1 MQTMDDDALPEGWT
15 KRESTSQPGRYYYVS
30 PSGQTQWY
38 PPRKSPAA
46 SVPKTFNW
54 RCEIEIEF
62 GPGRLGVGLKEVP
75 QTTSIP
81 FPMFQAE
88 VEELPKLPGGKP
100 GPAEIYNWSVKPDK
114 RLYPGMR
121 LTQINGFVL
130 AGSKYTE
137 VVDKLKRAERPVK
150 LKFADAS
157 RGVYDKDET
166 APEAEAEAPKA
177 AVTSAYPTLSAFSVQ
192 KQKKEEYMQLLVS
205 SELSTEMWMLETQKI
220 ASEHKQ
226 VTLKWDLLS
235 KSFNA
240 LMEQQLK
247 CKKEIEVATYEQAK
261 FTEMLAQLQAQE
273 AGTVVSP
280 EVLKTQELSAKNAEL
295 TADISAMSAG
305 NKKLRKEREAN
316 QKLLDELEAQVT
328 AAALKAATNAP
339 APAKLSVDDWCG
351 IDPAL
356 SPRRKLELYAQKM
369 ANLEY
374 ELKKEEQRAKQAEA
388 ELAGLSRAYCEEADI
403 AMDTMRGSIPRPS
416 EEVTPARPTLKSIDE
431 DLPPPAAMPPILMG
445 SSRTGLH
452 SQRSER
458 ARSGS
463 SNATLKRA
471 DSRISTKSDV
481 SAVVPAA
488 ADARPGLS
496 RNTSSR
502 GGASI
507 AAAAAASLTPPQLA
521 REGFLEKFPTHFN
534 QEGGM
539 FKSMR
544 IMRGARERW
553 CVLTPQ
559 GTLLYYKKRGD
570 ATPRAEI
577 PLNDSSLEVIC
588 DALGNSY
595 GAKSAKELTFTISTT
610 LAQNKFQAN
619 SIDDLRKWVTAI
631 RGVHAFWMSS
641 GLEAQEDAELQRL
654 VDEEQQRNQ
663 HRRAVEF

>member
-1 MQTMDDDALPEGWT
+1 MQSKDDDALPEGWT

-30 PSGQTQWY
+30 PTGQTQWY
-38 PPRKSPAA
+38 PPRKAA
-46 SVPKTFNW
+46 AAAAPKAFNW

-62 GPGRLGVGLKEVP
+62 GAGRLGVGLKEVP

-130 AGSKYTE
+130 AGCKYTE
-137 VVDKLKRAERPVK
+137 VVDKLKKADRPVK
-150 LKFADAS
+150 LKFADAA
-157 RGVYDKDET
+157 RGVFDKDE
-166 APEAEAEAPKA
+166 AMPEAETEAPKMA
-177 AVTSAYPTLSAFSVQ
+177 PALAYPPMSAFSVQ

-205 SELSTEMWMLETQKI
+205 SELSTEMWQLETQKI
-220 ASEHKQ
+220 QSQHRQ
-226 VTLKWDLLS
+226 VALKWDLLS

-247 CKKEIEVATYEQAK
+247 CKKEIEVATYEQSK
-261 FTEMLAQLQAQE
+261 YTEMLEQLKQQE
-273 AGTVVSP
+273 SGAVVSP

-295 TADISAMSAG
+295 SQDINAMSAG

-328 AAALKAATNAP
+328 AEALKTATNAP

-369 ANLEY
+369 ALLEY
-374 ELKKEEQRAKQAEA
+374 ELKKEEQRAKQAET
-388 ELAGLSRAYCEEADI
+388 ELAGLSRAYCEESDI

-416 EEVTPARPTLKSIDE
+416 EEVSPARPTLKSIDE
-431 DLPPPAAMPPILMG
+431 DLPPPPSSSAVMPPILMG
-445 SSRTGLH
+445 STRTGLH

-458 ARSGS
+458 TRSGS
-463 SNATLKRA
+463 SNGAAVLKRA
-471 DSRISTKSDV
+471 ESTRSTKSDAPMTG
-481 SAVVPAA
+481 S
-488 ADARPGLS
+488 S
-496 RNTSSR
+496 RNLTRATSTTP
-502 GGASI
+502 ASM
-507 AAAAAASLTPPQLA
+507 TPPQLA

-577 PLNDSSLEVIC
+577 PLNDSSLEVVC
-588 DALGNSY
+588 DALVNNYS
-595 GAKSAKELTFTISTT
+595 AKSTKELTFTISTT
-610 LAQNKFQAN
+610 LAQNKFQAA
-619 SIDDLRKWVTAI
+619 SLEELRSWVTAI
-631 RGVHAFWMSS
+631 RQVHAFWMSS
-641 GLEAQEDAELQRL
+641 GHEAKEDQALQRL
-654 VDEEQQRNQ
+654 VDEEQQQRTQ